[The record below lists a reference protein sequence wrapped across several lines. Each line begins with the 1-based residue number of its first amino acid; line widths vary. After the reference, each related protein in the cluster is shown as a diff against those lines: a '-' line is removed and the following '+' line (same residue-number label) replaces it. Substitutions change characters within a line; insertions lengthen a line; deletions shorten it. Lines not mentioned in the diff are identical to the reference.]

1 MEQNIDIELL
11 LKFISGSVSS
21 EEREKVLE
29 WINANEENRK
39 QYCQLKNYWVLERY
53 KTFQQE
59 TPTTITNKKGTNKKI
74 IRYVIEI
81 AAVLL
86 VLIAPA
92 IFYLTHY
99 TRKPVIPPQKIA
111 QFEYVVHSGVK
122 GMVELPDGSKV
133 WLNSSSSLKCPQ
145 KFDSLQRVVEIEGEG
160 YFEVVPNKNWPMY
173 VKTYKGY
180 GVKVTGTTFNISS
193 YANENKLIVTLISG
207 NISLV
212 REKDQS
218 EIKLTP
224 AEQITIVEDEKP
236 LLVRKAN
243 IEYNTAWK
251 KGFLLFE
258 NTPLDEVIR
267 KMERWYGVTIS
278 VKDSSIL
285 SYRFT
290 ANFKSESVS
299 RVLEIL
305 KLSSNIDYK
314 IDKNKITL
322 KN

>member
-59 TPTTITNKKGTNKKI
+59 ALTTITNKKGTNKKI

-81 AAVLL
+81 AAVFL

-258 NTPLDEVIR
+258 NTPMDEVIR

-322 KN
+322 MN